1 MVEVDTDAE
10 LVPVY
15 VPRALVAE
23 VYAAITDYLRSG
35 QEPDSTLRR
44 MTPSQPIYAAKWEE
58 AVIRRAYEESGP
70 PMRRVL
76 KTLAARAGEDVGSD
90 ELAAAIGE
98 GATSA
103 NLAGVMGAFGRR
115 VRSRYRQSR
124 PFFASRWDADRDRTV
139 YWMPR
144 EAAEVISAAQR

>member
-1 MVEVDTDAE
+1 MVERDTDTE

-15 VPRALVAE
+15 VPRALVAD
-23 VYAAITDYLRSG
+23 VYATITDYLRSG
-35 QEPDSTLRR
+35 QDPDFTSRPA
-44 MTPSQPIYAAKWEE
+44 TPSQPIYAAKWEE
-58 AVIRRAYEESGP
+58 SVIRRAYEESGP

-76 KTLAARAGEDVGSD
+76 ETLAARAGEEVGSD
-90 ELAAAIGE
+90 ELAAAVGE

-124 PFFASRWDADRDRTV
+124 PFFASRWDGERDRTV
-139 YWMPR
+139 YWIPR
-144 EAAEVISAAQR
+144 EAAEAISAAQR